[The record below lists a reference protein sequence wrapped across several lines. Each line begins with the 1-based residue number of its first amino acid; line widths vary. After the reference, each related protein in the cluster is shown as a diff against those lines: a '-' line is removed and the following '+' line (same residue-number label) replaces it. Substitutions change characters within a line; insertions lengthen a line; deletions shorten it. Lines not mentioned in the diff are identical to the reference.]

1 METLSST
8 SASGMEVNVT
18 IASKSRIPHWLVVQ
32 CEAGSS
38 PSCDAKRVDAVSSR
52 CVHPPDG
59 DELNGDTSF
68 ARVRVI
74 KGDAHDQK
82 DIILQLRM
90 MDQLLTLDVAA
101 FRKTVEI
108 VLLQKNTLQRVVHQ
122 GSGDVVVENNILSTM
137 GPSLAIATLG
147 SGDLF
152 ATSTETVKVD
162 TLTLSSKGSGLL
174 QTTFSELRVSKFLAE
189 YYASGDTT
197 VFVESESDVDSL
209 AVIAEGSGDACFG
222 WMASVS
228 VGWRFNLLM
237 SVNLLE
243 VQQVGSGDVSIGPEG
258 SCQAAKLSTQGS
270 GELDVGGVKC
280 GTVDANLMSS
290 GEVIVLP
297 ELPTLWQS
305 KRTFTGATPQS
316 ITSTGYSQLYPVRVD
331 DSYLPAHCKRHKLP
345 AIKSKFAAVSSGAL
359 ASAELDS
366 AENSPSAAVGTG
378 AAGGVWKIVNHDK
391 DNLLPLAGVVVLVAL
406 VLRWFNNSRR
416 RAREE
421 QREPLLAA
429 QRRVYI

>member
-8 SASGMEVNVT
+8 SASGMEVNAT

-38 PSCDAKRVDAVSSR
+38 PSCDAKRVDAVSVRGSHDVFIR
-52 CVHPPDG
+52 FEEADG
-59 DELNGDTSF
+59 DELNGDTSV

-122 GSGDVVVENNILSTM
+122 GSGDVVVEDNILSTM

-222 WMASVS
+222 WMA
-228 VGWRFNLLM
+228 F
-237 SVNLLE
+237 
-243 VQQVGSGDVSIGPEG
+243 
-258 SCQAAKLSTQGS
+258 
-270 GELDVGGVKC
+270 
-280 GTVDANLMSS
+280 
-290 GEVIVLP
+290 
-297 ELPTLWQS
+297 
-305 KRTFTGATPQS
+305 
-316 ITSTGYSQLYPVRVD
+316 
-331 DSYLPAHCKRHKLP
+331 
-345 AIKSKFAAVSSGAL
+345 
-359 ASAELDS
+359 
-366 AENSPSAAVGTG
+366 
-378 AAGGVWKIVNHDK
+378 
-391 DNLLPLAGVVVLVAL
+391 
-406 VLRWFNNSRR
+406 
-416 RAREE
+416 
-421 QREPLLAA
+421 
-429 QRRVYI
+429 